1 MTAADEQRMVRA
13 TRRSRLRTSTVLAA
27 IPGAGNRFM
36 NTGQMRHPVTRNPH
50 LKTVLRTLISL
61 GRGIATALTSALLL
75 LGLTAAMIVVQS
87 GRDEARPAGAAVV
100 PGEAVDSAL
109 TPGQKAQCDH
119 AANLYRR
126 GMVSRIILTGVMV
139 APLARQYLIDQGV
152 PPQVLL
158 IEEESA
164 SLVEGLRAAA
174 NMARAQGI
182 SSVVIVVDPPVML
195 TALKV
200 ARDEGLTG
208 YGSPAGDA
216 SRADDPNAVAGETWR
231 YIRYVFVGR

>member
-1 MTAADEQRMVRA
+1 MTAVNVQRIGVRLDED
-13 TRRSRLRTSTVLAA
+13 TRTSTVLT
-27 IPGAGNRFM
+27 GAPDASDRLM
-36 NTGQMRHPVTRNPH
+36 KTGQTRHPVNRHPR
-50 LKTVLRTLISL
+50 LKTVTRALIAL
-61 GRGIATALTSALLL
+61 GRGIATVLTSALLL
-75 LGLTAAMIVVQS
+75 LGLTAAMVVVQS

-100 PGEAVDSAL
+100 PGEAVDGAL
-109 TPGQKAQCDH
+109 TSEQKAQCDH

-126 GMVSRIILTGVMV
+126 GMVSRIILTGVTV
-139 APLARQYLIDQGV
+139 APRARQYLIDQGA

-182 SSVVIVVDPPVML
+182 SSVVIVVDPPAML

-200 ARDEGLTG
+200 ARDEGLTA

-216 SRADDPNAVAGETWR
+216 SRADDPNAVVGETWR
-231 YIRYVFVGR
+231 YLRYVFAGR

>member
-1 MTAADEQRMVRA
+1 MTAVNVQRMGVRLDED
-13 TRRSRLRTSTVLAA
+13 TRTSTVLT
-27 IPGAGNRFM
+27 GAPDAGDRLM
-36 NTGQMRHPVTRNPH
+36 KTGQTRHPVNRHPR
-50 LKTVLRTLISL
+50 LKTVTRALIAL
-61 GRGIATALTSALLL
+61 GRGIATVLTSALLL
-75 LGLTAAMIVVQS
+75 LGLTAAMVVVQS

-100 PGEAVDSAL
+100 PGEAVDGAL
-109 TPGQKAQCDH
+109 TSEQKAQCDH

-126 GMVSRIILTGVMV
+126 GMVSRIILTGVTV
-139 APLARQYLIDQGV
+139 APRARQYLIDQGA

-174 NMARAQGI
+174 DMARAQGI

>member
-1 MTAADEQRMVRA
+1 ME
-13 TRRSRLRTSTVLAA
+13 
-27 IPGAGNRFM
+27 IPGAGNRHM
-36 NTGQMRHPVTRNPH
+36 NAGQTRHPVIRNPH
-50 LKTVLRTLISL
+50 LKTVLRALISL
-61 GRGIATALTSALLL
+61 GRGIATALASALLL

-109 TPGQKAQCDH
+109 TPEQKAQCDH

-139 APLARQYLIDQGV
+139 APLARQYLIDQGA

-182 SSVVIVVDPPVML
+182 SSVVIVVDPPAML

-200 ARDEGLTG
+200 ARDEGLTA

-231 YIRYVFVGR
+231 YLRYVFAGR

>member
-1 MTAADEQRMVRA
+1 MTAVNVQRMGVRLDED
-13 TRRSRLRTSTVLAA
+13 TRTSTVLT
-27 IPGAGNRFM
+27 GAPDAGDRLM
-36 NTGQMRHPVTRNPH
+36 KTGQTRHPVNRHPR
-50 LKTVLRTLISL
+50 LKTVTRALIAL
-61 GRGIATALTSALLL
+61 GRGIATVLTSALLL
-75 LGLTAAMIVVQS
+75 LGLTAAMVVVQS

-109 TPGQKAQCDH
+109 TPEQKAQCDH

-139 APLARQYLIDQGV
+139 APLARQYLIDQGA

-158 IEEESA
+158 IEEEST

-174 NMARAQGI
+174 DMARAQGI
-182 SSVVIVVDPPVML
+182 SSVVIVVDPPAML

-200 ARDEGLTG
+200 ARDEGLTA

-216 SRADDPNAVAGETWR
+216 AGADDPNAVAGETWR
-231 YIRYVFVGR
+231 YLRYVFAGR